1 MEDEEYS
8 VEKERHEAK
17 VQNAFDSFLN
27 NLIEDCTSGDILDVP
42 IVELLAMAH
51 SIGFQDGME
60 YAHEDIMEDIE
71 SIEESDENS
80 KS

>member
-1 MEDEEYS
+1 M
-8 VEKERHEAK
+8 
-17 VQNAFDSFLN
+17 
-27 NLIEDCTSGDILDVP
+27 
-42 IVELLAMAH
+42 AMAH

-60 YAHEDIMEDIE
+60 YANEDIMKDIE